1 MAVRGKDMTDEN
13 DYKATLNLPRT
24 EFPMKANLAQR
35 EPEQLARWEA
45 LGLYEAL
52 RRQRAG
58 RTRFVLHDGPPYANG
73 PIHIG
78 HALNKILKDMIVKA
92 RSLAG
97 FDAPYVPGWDCHG
110 LPIELVVEKKRGRV
124 GPQLSASA
132 FRLACREYAG
142 EQVRAQTADFERLGI
157 LGDWAHPYLTMDQS
171 TEAGILR
178 ALARIYARGHVYRS
192 RKPVHWCVDCR
203 SALAEA
209 EVEYGPQR
217 TYAIDV
223 RFPVVSDPLP
233 RALAVGSGALSIAIW
248 TTTPWTLPANE
259 AVAVGPDIEYA
270 MVVFGADRLIVAAAL
285 IEAVALRY
293 GHPLPVLAR
302 FAGKVLEGLVC
313 AHPWIGGKRVPVILG
328 DHVTTDAG
336 TGAVH
341 TAPGHG
347 VEDYAA
353 GLRYALP
360 VTNPVDERGQFV
372 PGTPGLE
379 GQGALAANPMIIDV
393 LRERGL
399 LLHAEPLEHSYP
411 HCWRHKT
418 PTMFRATSQWFI
430 GMERQ
435 QLRAQALQQI
445 AGVDWIP
452 AWGRE
457 RMVGMV
463 AGRPDW
469 CISRQRTWGVPLAL
483 LVDSEGVPHPKSAEF
498 MEQVA
503 TRIEQEGVEA
513 WFELDPVAFF
523 GDDARGYKKVTDIL
537 DVWFDSGTTH
547 ATVLATR
554 PALQL
559 PADLYLEG
567 SDQHRGWFQSS
578 LLTSVATTGQAPY
591 RAVLTHGFTVDA
603 QGLKMSKS
611 RGDAMSPQQVVGT
624 LGADVLRL
632 WVSATDYS
640 TEMTISPEILAR
652 MSESYRRIR
661 NTARYLLAN
670 IDGLEVS
677 RLVPAEALLPLDAWA
692 VQRTQALQLELM
704 GAYERFQFHVVY
716 QKLHQFCVVDLGG
729 FYLDVLKDRLYTLP
743 RESRA
748 RRSAQTAMYHVL
760 EAFVRW
766 IAPVLSFTA
775 DEVWRFLPGD
785 RSASVF
791 LEEFYT
797 LPDASAAG
805 RVGSIDFWQR
815 FLVVREQVSQE
826 LERLRVAR
834 AIGSSLDAEVVLYAD
849 ESLRPD
855 LELLGSEL
863 RFLLITSEAV
873 VLPLAS
879 APEGASS
886 SGLSGLKLSVRAA
899 AAPKCVRCWHHRP
912 DVGQHQKHPLL
923 CGRCIENIDGPGEIR
938 RIG

>member
-1 MAVRGKDMTDEN
+1 MTDEQ
-13 DYKATLNLPRT
+13 DYKATLNLPHT

-45 LGLYEAL
+45 LGLYQTL
-52 RRQRAG
+52 RRVRAG
-58 RTRFVLHDGPPYANG
+58 RRRFVLHDGPPYANG
-73 PIHIG
+73 QIHIG
-78 HALNKILKDMIVKA
+78 HALNKILKDMIVKS
-92 RSLAG
+92 RTLAG

-110 LPIELVVEKKRGRV
+110 LPIELVVEKKKGRV
-124 GPQLSASA
+124 GSKISARA
-132 FRLACREYAG
+132 FRDACREYAA
-142 EQVRAQTADFERLGI
+142 EQVRGQTADFKRLGI
-157 LGDWAHPYLTMDQS
+157 VGDWAHPYLTMDRN

-209 EVEYGPQR
+209 EVEYGSQR
-217 TYAIDV
+217 TSAIDV
-223 RFPVVSDPLP
+223 RFPVVSEKLP
-233 RALAVGSGALSIAIW
+233 AGLDAGSGPLSIAIW

-259 AVAVGPDIEYA
+259 AVAVGPEIDYA
-270 MVVFGADRLIVAAAL
+270 LVAFGSERLIIAQALRDAAAQ
-285 IEAVALRY
+285 RY
-293 GHPLPVLAR
+293 GSDLPVLATCSGQ
-302 FAGKVLEGLVC
+302 ALEGLVC
-313 AHPWIGGKRVPVILG
+313 AHPWIPGKRVPVVLG
-328 DHVTTDAG
+328 THVTTDAG

-347 VEDYAA
+347 VEDYVV
-353 GLRYALP
+353 GVRYALP

-372 PGTPGLE
+372 SGTPGLE
-379 GQGALAANPMIIDV
+379 GQGALAANEVIIDA

-399 LLHAEPLEHSYP
+399 LLHAAVLEHSYP

-418 PTMFRATSQWFI
+418 PTLFRATSQWFI
-430 GMERQ
+430 GMDRE
-435 QLRAQALQQI
+435 QLRAQALDQI
-445 AGVDWIP
+445 GRVEWIP

-457 RMVGMV
+457 RIAGMV

-483 LVDSEGVPHPKSAEF
+483 LVDSEGVPHPKSTEF
-498 MEQVA
+498 MERVA
-503 TRIEQEGVEA
+503 VAIEQEGVEA
-513 WFELDPVAFF
+513 WFDLDPVAFF
-523 GDDARGYKKVTDIL
+523 GDEARGYQKVPDIL

-547 ATVLATR
+547 ATVLAMR
-554 PALQL
+554 PDLQR

-578 LLTSVATTGQAPY
+578 LLTSVAAQGTAPF

-632 WVSATDYS
+632 WVAATDYS
-640 TEMTISPEILAR
+640 SEMTISTEILTR

-670 IDGLEVS
+670 IDGLDVTQ
-677 RLVPAEALLPLDAWA
+677 LVPASELLPLDAWA
-692 VQRTQALQLELM
+692 VQRARALQEELTA
-704 GAYERFQFHVVY
+704 AYERFQFHVVY

-729 FYLDVLKDRLYTLP
+729 FYLDVLKDRLYTL
-743 RESRA
+743 RRDSAA
-748 RRSAQTAMYHVL
+748 RRSAQTALFHVL

-775 DEVWRFLPGD
+775 DEVWRYLPGD
-785 RSASVF
+785 RAASVF
-791 LEEFYT
+791 LAEFYD

-805 RVGSIDFWQR
+805 DLASVAYWER
-815 FLVVREQVSQE
+815 FFPVREQVFQE

-849 ESLRPD
+849 DTLWAA
-855 LELLGSEL
+855 LEPLGGEL
-863 RFLLITSEAV
+863 RFLLITSEAT
-873 VLPLAS
+873 LLRLADAPAS
-879 APEGASS
+879 ARATALPGLRLQVQASS
-886 SGLSGLKLSVRAA
+886 
-899 AAPKCVRCWHHRP
+899 APKCIRCWHHRR
-912 DVGQHQKHPLL
+912 DVGQHVQHPRL
-923 CGRCIENIDGPGEIR
+923 CGRCVDNVDGAGEVR